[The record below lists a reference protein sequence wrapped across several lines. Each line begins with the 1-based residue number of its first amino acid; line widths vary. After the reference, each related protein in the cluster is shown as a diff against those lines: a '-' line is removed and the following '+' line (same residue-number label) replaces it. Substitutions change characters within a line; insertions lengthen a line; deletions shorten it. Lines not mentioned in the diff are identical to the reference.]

1 MQVDRASDSAFIPV
15 GRVRGNTS
23 EIIGVPPNPKIAGQV
38 NLHVDDQGHVTGVE
52 LLSASTILPESAWN
66 QADSSRRQ

>member
-1 MQVDRASDSAFIPV
+1 MQVDKASDSAFIPV
-15 GRVRGNTS
+15 GVPGNTS

-52 LLSASTILPESAWN
+52 LLSARTILPESAWN
-66 QADSSRRQ
+66 QADSARRR